1 MLCVGIDNIL
11 GIIIICKHQGTTM
24 KLVFITHPLLFP
36 STFIRR
42 GIFFFFFLPPS
53 YLMKTETHMIGR
65 GSQETRLKEV
75 KKFPQGPTASWGQ
88 FSLLLKILCG

>member
-1 MLCVGIDNIL
+1 
-11 GIIIICKHQGTTM
+11 M